1 MERSRKSIDKIRPV
15 LEAIEKSIDR
25 LRHSREEVGSHTNAD
40 YSRRGTIGSVG
51 MHSNMKARAKRPSVF
66 LRPISDSEQD
76 RLIG

>member
-25 LRHSREEVGSHTNAD
+25 LRHSREEVGSQKNAD

-51 MHSNMKARAKRPSVF
+51 MNSNLKARAKRPSVF

>member
-1 MERSRKSIDKIRPV
+1 MERSRTSIEKIRPV

-25 LRHSREEVGSHTNAD
+25 LRHNREEVGFRTNAD
-40 YSRRGTIGSVG
+40 QSHRGTIGSVG
-51 MHSNMKARAKRPSVF
+51 MNSNMKARAKRPSVF